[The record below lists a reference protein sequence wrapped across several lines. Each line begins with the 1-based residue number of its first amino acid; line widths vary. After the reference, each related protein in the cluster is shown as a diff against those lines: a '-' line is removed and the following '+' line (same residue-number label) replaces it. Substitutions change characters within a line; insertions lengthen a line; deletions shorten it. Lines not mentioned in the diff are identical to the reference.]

1 MLSDEDMRKFGQKY
15 SEWRSNRTIDE
26 YELHGK
32 ILEYE
37 ESYFEDMTF
46 QPNSELYNTVQ
57 SMANMFDYFSV
68 ELESQY
74 FTFRI
79 QDLENE
85 TMGQTNFPER
95 EIIIAPKYKDDK
107 SVILHEMIHAYELT
121 LQTEHSVLNELLLL
135 TLYKKLKPQISNLDS
150 LIREHAELYGQH
162 CISLSGGTHGILFYL
177 KSLDLDLRCKYKL
190 GTVCGYG
197 RDTGEMWYY

>member
-79 QDLENE
+79 QDLKNE
-85 TMGQTNFPER
+85 TMGRTNFPER

-135 TLYKKLKPQISNLDS
+135 ALYKKLKPQISNLDS

-162 CISLSGGTHGILFYL
+162 CISSSGGTHGILFYL
-177 KSLDLDLRCKYKL
+177 KSLDLDLRCEYKL

>member
-79 QDLENE
+79 QDLKNE
-85 TMGQTNFPER
+85 TMGRTNFPER

-135 TLYKKLKPQISNLDS
+135 TLYK
-150 LIREHAELYGQH
+150 
-162 CISLSGGTHGILFYL
+162 
-177 KSLDLDLRCKYKL
+177 
-190 GTVCGYG
+190 
-197 RDTGEMWYY
+197 

>member
-74 FTFRI
+74 
-79 QDLENE
+79 L
-85 TMGQTNFPER
+85 
-95 EIIIAPKYKDDK
+95 
-107 SVILHEMIHAYELT
+107 
-121 LQTEHSVLNELLLL
+121 HSVF
-135 TLYKKLKPQISNLDS
+135 KI
-150 LIREHAELYGQH
+150 
-162 CISLSGGTHGILFYL
+162 
-177 KSLDLDLRCKYKL
+177 
-190 GTVCGYG
+190 
-197 RDTGEMWYY
+197 